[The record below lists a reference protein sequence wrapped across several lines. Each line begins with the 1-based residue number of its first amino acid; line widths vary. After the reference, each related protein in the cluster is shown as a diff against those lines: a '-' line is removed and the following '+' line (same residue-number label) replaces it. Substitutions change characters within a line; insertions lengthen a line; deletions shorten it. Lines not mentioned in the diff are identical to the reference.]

1 MKKNKDFI
9 KLMFISGGVGLLI
22 FVLVAIGVAAM
33 VSNKDKDKNTD
44 IKKPTVEE
52 KKKDILDADA
62 SYKRVTA
69 VIKYID
75 AEGSSIIIA
84 DVETDESIDLKIKS
98 QIQIIDKY
106 GRDIDVTELK
116 IGEIVNIKY
125 NELNGEVE
133 TLRISAES
141 FEYTGLENTI
151 INEETKTIKNANDIY
166 LYTDEIVILYNN
178 SPIPISEITKD
189 DTLTIKG
196 FKNKIYT
203 IIMEK
208 SHGYIKLKNYD
219 GFVGGYID
227 IDRDESVTI
236 IQEMQPIPIS
246 NGSHKIVIEKEGY
259 EVFIRELEVGKRET
273 IELDLGAAEIKQ
285 GNVEFRANVDDYE
298 LLINGQ
304 VQNSLEERKLDYG
317 EYEILAR
324 KSGQLDFKTTIR
336 VDKDQIIVNIK
347 FDEKPKF
354 INITTSPDQVQV
366 YIDDNFAGYSPISA
380 PTKIGEHIVMLVKEN
395 YLSKKYTIRITDDN
409 MDAYFNFPALER
421 KDENP
426 KEENLDIDSGNDNSS
441 SNDNTISNDE
451 NSKKDTEGNN
461 TPIKDVY
468 GN

>member
-1 MKKNKDFI
+1 MI
-9 KLMFISGGVGLLI
+9 
-22 FVLVAIGVAAM
+22 
-33 VSNKDKDKNTD
+33 SNKDKDKKTEV
-44 IKKPTVEE
+44 KPPSVEE
-52 KKKDILDADA
+52 KKKDILDTEE

-75 AEGSSIIIA
+75 VEGSNIIIA

-98 QIQIIDKY
+98 QIQVIDKY

-116 IGEIVNIKY
+116 IGEIVNVKY

-151 INEETKTIKNANDIY
+151 IDQETKTIKNANDIY

-227 IDRDESVTI
+227 VDRDESVNI
-236 IQEMQPIPIS
+236 IQQMESIPIS
-246 NGSHKIVIEKEGY
+246 NGNHKIVIEKEGY
-259 EVFIRELEVGKRET
+259 EVFIREIEVNKGET
-273 IELDLGAAEIKQ
+273 IELDLEAAEIKQ
-285 GNVEFRANVDDYE
+285 GNVEFRSNVDDYV
-298 LLINGQ
+298 LLINGE
-304 VQNSLEERKLDYG
+304 VQSSLEERKLDYG

-324 KSGQLDFKTTIR
+324 KSGHLDYKTTII

-380 PTKIGEHIVMLVKEN
+380 PTKIGEHVVMLVKEN
-395 YLSKKYTIRITDDN
+395 YLTKKYTIRITDSN
-409 MDAYFNFPALER
+409 TDAYFNFPALE
-421 KDENP
+421 KKGENP
-426 KEENLDIDSGNDNSS
+426 KDKNPKYEYPKYEYPTEKDLEEKNIDIDFGNDNSS
-441 SNDNTISNDE
+441 SEDIRD
-451 NSKKDTEGNN
+451 NN

>member
-33 VSNKDKDKNTD
+33 VSNKDKDENTD

-52 KKKDILDADA
+52 KKKDVLEETAT
-62 SYKRVTA
+62 YKRVTA
-69 VIKYID
+69 VIKHID
-75 AEGSSIIIA
+75 AKGNSIIIA
-84 DVETDESIDLKIKS
+84 DVETDEGIELKIKHE
-98 QIQIIDKY
+98 IQIIDKY

-116 IGEIVNIKY
+116 IGEIVNVKY

-141 FEYTGLENTI
+141 FEYTGLENI
-151 INEETKTIKNANDIY
+151 IVNKETKTIKNANDIY

-219 GFVGGYID
+219 GFVGGYIG
-227 IDRDESVTI
+227 IDRDESVNVL
-236 IQEMQPIPIS
+236 QQLESIPIS
-246 NGSHKIVIEKEGY
+246 TGNHKIVIEKEGY
-259 EVFIRELEVGKRET
+259 EVFIRELEVQKDET
-273 IELDLGAAEIKQ
+273 IELDLGATEIKK
-285 GNVEFRANVDDYE
+285 GNVEFRANVDEYE
-298 LLINGQ
+298 LFINGEI
-304 VQNSLEERKLDYG
+304 QNSLEERKLDYG

-324 KSGQLDFKTTIR
+324 KSGQLDYKTTIK

-395 YLSKKYTIRITDDN
+395 YLTKKYTIRITDNN

-426 KEENLDIDSGNDNSS
+426 KEENLEEKNIDIDSGNDNSIGTDNS
-441 SNDNTISNDE
+441 SKEDPTD
-451 NSKKDTEGNN
+451 NN